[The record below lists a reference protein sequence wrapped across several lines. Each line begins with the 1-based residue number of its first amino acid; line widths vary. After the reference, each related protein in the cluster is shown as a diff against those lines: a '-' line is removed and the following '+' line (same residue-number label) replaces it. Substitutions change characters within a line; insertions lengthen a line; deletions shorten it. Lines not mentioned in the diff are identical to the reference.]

1 MLKTAAKFVSTKNVL
16 FVAKWPSLSIICY
29 FLFAQFYLSQ
39 KVFMENLVFL
49 GLVYSVIIII
59 L

>member
-16 FVAKWPSLSIICY
+16 FIAKWPSLSIICY

-39 KVFMENLVFL
+39 SVHGKFVFL